1 MSERGISE
9 VVLTGT
15 NLMLWREGEKN
26 YLDLI
31 ECVSKVAAE
40 YNMRVRLSSVYP
52 EMVNARMIELFSVYP
67 LARHLHIPCKA
78 LQIRF

>member
-1 MSERGISE
+1 LFDRHKLNVMAR
-9 VVLTGT
+9 
-15 NLMLWREGEKN
+15 REKN

-67 LARHLHIPCKA
+67 LARHLHIS
-78 LQIRF
+78 LQSASDKVLKSMNRAP